1 MTNAIF
7 QSMDHWQDA
16 WSVITM
22 LYLTMPCCATCRD
35 ATGLADF
42 NIANTRI
49 YGAIPD
55 SVRMLGYL
63 ERFVVLN
70 TRMYCC
76 NNSNAVCTQNDR
88 SGCLPGWLSFSST
101 PAAPPYDYS
110 TRVQTKESGENM
122 R

>member
-1 MTNAIF
+1 
-7 QSMDHWQDA
+7 
-16 WSVITM
+16 
-22 LYLTMPCCATCRD
+22 MPCCATCRD

-55 SVRMLGYL
+55 SVRLLYYL
-63 ERFVVLN
+63 ERFVMLN

-76 NNSNAVCTQNDR
+76 DNSNAVCTKDNVTD
-88 SGCLPGWLSFSST
+88 CLPAWLSFTST
-101 PAAPPYDYS
+101 QAAPPYDYS
-110 TRVQTKESGENM
+110 TRVQAKESGENM